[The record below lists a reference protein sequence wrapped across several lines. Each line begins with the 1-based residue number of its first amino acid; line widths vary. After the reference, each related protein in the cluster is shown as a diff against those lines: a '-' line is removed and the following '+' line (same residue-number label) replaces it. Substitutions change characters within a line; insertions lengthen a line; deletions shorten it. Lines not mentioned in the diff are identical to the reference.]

1 MNPAIDCSILRI
13 LDSVAAFRKKMLSLL
28 VKVTVIE
35 EHFLKKILNHEKNK
49 IHVDPGDCI

>member
-35 EHFLKKILNHEKNK
+35 EHFLKKILDHEKNE
-49 IHVDPGDCI
+49 IHVDRGNRI